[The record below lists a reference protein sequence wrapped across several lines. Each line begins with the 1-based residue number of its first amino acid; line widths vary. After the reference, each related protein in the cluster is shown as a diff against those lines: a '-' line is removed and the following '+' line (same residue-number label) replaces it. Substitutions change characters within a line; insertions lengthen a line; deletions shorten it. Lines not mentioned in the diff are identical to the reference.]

1 MPPSLSKC
9 DINHF
14 TAFTQVHT
22 NFNTRYNHQLM
33 KFFKFAFLLFFLSA
47 DLFADIRLP
56 QLISDNM
63 VLQRDQSITIWGWAD
78 PKEKVTVTLKN
89 KSNSAVTSAGGRWEM
104 QLPAQPAGVGFEMLV
119 KGKNQIRIKN
129 IAFGDVWLCSGQS
142 NMVINMERVKER
154 FAQDIVS
161 ADYPDI
167 RNFFIPTLADLNGP
181 KQDLPESQ
189 WKTANGAD
197 VLSFGAVT
205 YFFARDLYH
214 QYKVPIGI
222 INSSVGGT
230 PIEAWTSEQ
239 GYKNF
244 DDIQKVISLNKD
256 SSYVRSRT
264 FRPVIIPGNSD
275 AFDHGKKEHW
285 ESESYQPKGWRNFNI
300 PGYWEDQGLKDLDG
314 VVWFRKEF
322 EVPQNWIGKPVK
334 LFMGRIV
341 DADEMYVN
349 GKRIG
354 GTTYQYPP
362 RRYEIPAD
370 LLKEGKN
377 TFVIRVTNQTGKG
390 GFVADKPYFMTTKDQ
405 EIDLKGTWQYK
416 VGQVYKSL
424 NAGELATT
432 PLVAQNQP
440 TALYNAMVA
449 PLLPAKV
456 KGFIWYQGESNVMT
470 ANAYY
475 KLMPVLIKDWRSL
488 WRNENL
494 PFLVVQLPNFQD
506 INYKPAESSWA
517 VIREA
522 QNQAL
527 TLKNTSVTVTLDLGE
542 WNDIH
547 PLNKK
552 DIGKRLALSARNL
565 AYGDKQ
571 VIYSGPRLKSQSI
584 LGDKIL
590 LTFSDVGEGIQSGDG
605 EDLRWFA
612 VADYDKKFVWA
623 KAKIS
628 GKDQIELASE
638 AVKSPKYV
646 RYGWQDNPQGINF
659 YNSEG
664 LPASPF
670 RTDAEV
676 LDESKPWKGKK
687 AAVVLTY
694 DDALN
699 VHLDNVIP
707 ALDSLS
713 LKGTFY
719 LTASSEAARTRIK
732 DWRNAAAGGHE
743 LGNHTLYHPC
753 DATGP
758 GMNWVKPEYDL
769 SKYSLGRIQDEIRM
783 CNAFLKSIDGRDKRT
798 FAFTCGHKKVAEGEF
813 IESLSEDF
821 VAARSVRHEM
831 HTFDQQKLLDID
843 CYSMVEQTGK
853 QMIDLV
859 KEAQK
864 SGKLLV
870 FLFHGV
876 GGEHALNVSSQAHSE
891 LLHYLKE
898 QQNDIYIDTML
909 NVAEHIKSLNK

>member
-1 MPPSLSKC
+1 
-9 DINHF
+9 
-14 TAFTQVHT
+14 
-22 NFNTRYNHQLM
+22 M
-33 KFFKFAFLLFFLSA
+33 KVVKFAFLLFFLSP

-56 QLISDNM
+56 QLIADNM
-63 VLQRDQSITIWGWAD
+63 VLQRDRPITVWGWAA
-78 PKEKVTVTLKN
+78 PKEKVTVTFRN
-89 KSNSAVTSAGGRWEM
+89 KSQSTVTAANGLWEM
-104 QLPAQPAGVGFEMLV
+104 QLPAQPAGTGFDLIL
-119 KGKNQIRIKN
+119 KGKNQIKIKN
-129 IAFGDVWLCSGQS
+129 IALGDVWLCSGQS
-142 NMVINMERVKER
+142 NMVINMERVKEL
-154 FAQDIVS
+154 FPEDIAS
-161 ADYPDI
+161 ANYPDI
-167 RNFFIPTLADLNGP
+167 RNFFIPTLADMNGP
-181 KQDLPESQ
+181 KQDLPKSE
-189 WKTANGAD
+189 WKMANGAD
-197 VLSFGAVT
+197 VLSIGAVT
-205 YFFARDLYH
+205 YFFARDLYN

-230 PIEAWTSEQ
+230 PIEAWISEE

-244 DDIQKVISLNKD
+244 DEIQKIISRNKD
-256 SSYVRSRT
+256 TSYVRSKT
-264 FRPVIIPGNSD
+264 FRPGAIAANSE
-275 AFDHGKKEHW
+275 AFDTGRKEHW
-285 ESESYQPKGWRNFNI
+285 ESESYLPERWRNFNI
-300 PGYWEDQGLKDLDG
+300 PGFWEDQGLKDLDG
-314 VVWFRKEF
+314 VVWFRREF
-322 EVPQNWIGKPVK
+322 EVPANWVGKSVK

-349 GKRIG
+349 GKKIG
-354 GTTYQYPP
+354 GTGYQYPP
-362 RRYEIPAD
+362 RRYEIPSD
-370 LLKEGKN
+370 LLKAGKN
-377 TFVIRVTNQTGKG
+377 TFVIRVVNQMGKG
-390 GFVADKPYFMTTKDQ
+390 GFVPDKPYVMTLDDQ
-405 EIDLKGTWQYK
+405 QLDLKGTWQYK
-416 VGQVYKSL
+416 VGQVYQPAKAPG
-424 NAGELATT
+424 AGSM
-432 PLVAQNQP
+432 PLIAQNQP

-449 PLLPAKV
+449 PVLPMKL
-456 KGFIWYQGESNVMT
+456 KGFIWYQGESNVAK
-470 ANAYY
+470 ANDYN
-475 KLMPVLIKDWRSL
+475 KWMPALINDWRNL
-488 WRNENL
+488 WKSENL

-506 INYKPAESSWA
+506 IDFQPAESSWA
-517 VIREA
+517 VLREA
-522 QNQAL
+522 QYGAL
-527 TLKNTSVTVTLDLGE
+527 QLKNTAVTVTLDLGE

-565 AYGDKQ
+565 AYGDKN
-571 VIYSGPRLKSQSI
+571 VVYSGPKLKSQTLS
-584 LGDKIL
+584 GDKVL
-590 LTFSDVGEGIQSGDG
+590 LTFDDVADGIQSKDG

-612 VADYDKKFVWA
+612 LADYDKKFVWA
-623 KAKIS
+623 KAKII
-628 GKDQIELASE
+628 GKDQIELTSD
-638 AVKSPKYV
+638 AVKKPEYV
-646 RYGWQDNPQGINF
+646 RYGWQDNPEGINF
-659 YNSEG
+659 YNSAG

-670 RTDAEV
+670 RTDREL

-699 VHLDNVIP
+699 VHLDNVVP

-732 DWRNAAAGGHE
+732 DWRKAAAGGHE

-758 GMNWVKPEYDL
+758 GMSWVKPEYDL
-769 SKYSLGRIQDEIRM
+769 SKYSLGRIQDEIRI

-813 IESLSEDF
+813 IESLSDDF

-831 HTFDQQKLLDID
+831 HTFDQQQLLDID
-843 CYSMVEQTGK
+843 CYSMVEQTGQ

-876 GGEHALNVSSQAHSE
+876 GGEHALNVTNQAHSE

-909 NVAEHIKSLNK
+909 NVAEHIKMFKGK